1 MLLFLNLITRLTLR
15 ECSNEKKKHD
25 LKRAFFLTLVH
36 SKISIFTKFT
46 DFIYFKHNSRLHLAY
61 QNVNCIQMIL
71 TAFTVSKLK
80 LYGAL
85 FLENIEILTIFL
97 WSVIE
102 DLHSSISSSSFCWAS
117 WACRDFFSRSILTTK
132 LDLCSVYYVQ
142 SNFKQH
148 ITSLLLQFQGKL
160 ENIFNGKFYLV

>member
-1 MLLFLNLITRLTLR
+1 MHT
-15 ECSNEKKKHD
+15 
-25 LKRAFFLTLVH
+25 
-36 SKISIFTKFT
+36 KISIFTKFT
-46 DFIYFKHNSRLHLAY
+46 DRFYIFQTQFKITSGIPKCKLHP
-61 QNVNCIQMIL
+61 NDTNCFK
-71 TAFTVSKLK
+71 FTVSKLK

-85 FLENIEILTIFL
+85 FLENIETLTIFL

-132 LDLCSVYYVQ
+132 LDLCSVYYVY

-160 ENIFNGKFYLV
+160 ENIFNGKFYLVWEEIDLFHR

>member
-36 SKISIFTKFT
+36 TKISIFTKFT
-46 DFIYFKHNSRLHLAY
+46 DRFYIFQTQFKITSGIPKCKLHP
-61 QNVNCIQMIL
+61 NDTNCFK
-71 TAFTVSKLK
+71 FTVSKLK

-85 FLENIEILTIFL
+85 FLENIETLTIFL

-132 LDLCSVYYVQ
+132 LDLCSVYYV
-142 SNFKQH
+142 
-148 ITSLLLQFQGKL
+148 
-160 ENIFNGKFYLV
+160 

>member
-36 SKISIFTKFT
+36 TKISIFTKFT
-46 DFIYFKHNSRLHLAY
+46 DRFYIHMYFKHNSRSHLAY
-61 QNVNCIQMIL
+61 QDVNCIQMIL

-85 FLENIEILTIFL
+85 FLENIETLTIFL

-132 LDLCSVYYVQ
+132 LDLCSVYYV
-142 SNFKQH
+142 
-148 ITSLLLQFQGKL
+148 
-160 ENIFNGKFYLV
+160 